1 MHVSAY
7 HIVKAEIQK
16 EPILLWKLIEP
27 MDRVSEVKTEVALPR
42 FKFEQTMD
50 LKTQLQ
56 ELGIRNLFSQADA
69 DLSGRYMF
77 VNIMRIEDVIFKSRS
92 FEIKIKPQFIESN

>member
-1 MHVSAY
+1 M
-7 HIVKAEIQK
+7 KAEIQK

-69 DLSGRYMF
+69 DLSGKYMF
-77 VNIMRIEDVIFKSRS
+77 VNIYSE
-92 FEIKIKPQFIESN
+92 N